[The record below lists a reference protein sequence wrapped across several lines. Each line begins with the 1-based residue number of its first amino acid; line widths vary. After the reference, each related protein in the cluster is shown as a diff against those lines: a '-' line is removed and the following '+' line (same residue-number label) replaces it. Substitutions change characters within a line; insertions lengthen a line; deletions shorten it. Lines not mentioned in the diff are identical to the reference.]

1 MNVLH
6 VPKARHALDRRGPA
20 AVLLRLLV
28 VVVVVLLCSAG
39 CAVIPSSGVVG
50 KSDPVAGRN
59 NPVTIDFRQN
69 APVRGASPTSIIEGF
84 IAAGTGVS
92 DDFQVARQYLDHK
105 IAGTWKADART
116 LVYKDSFKVVSTGSE
131 VDPGNGPNSSAGSDF
146 KIDFALQSMVDA
158 NGILTPADPG
168 AVQTVK
174 FSLVRE
180 DGEWRIS
187 SVPDGIMLQS
197 ANFATLYSPYSLY
210 FYDPTFAYA
219 VPDIRWLA
227 GKATTRATSI
237 VRAMLNGPAPYLKG
251 AVASA
256 FPDGIKLVRDS
267 VPINNGV
274 AQLDLTA
281 QPLLDATV
289 KARQQMQ
296 AQLLLTLQRN
306 LNTVTSVTLRA
317 DTREIDLGPQEAGQ
331 PALVVNNQVPH
342 TQVAVAKN
350 ELVHFDNGQ
359 TSPIDGLAS
368 MAKHGPSHPAQ
379 SYTKPLYAFLN
390 ADHSQAFSVAP
401 GQAEVPGATGIN
413 LTAPSFSP
421 QDWIWTAA
429 GDGGGQIIAFHPDL
443 SKPGQPPAAVVLF
456 VQWLVGR
463 TVTDFRVSRDG
474 SRALIISTLNGVSS
488 VQIAGILRAG
498 DVPKDLTVPIT
509 VVSSVN
515 PGVGDWVS
523 ETSMAVMR
531 PSATGPVVV
540 EILDL
545 KSDPQ
550 QLAPLEGMR
559 WLSAGNSWLDLYA
572 QTDKDIYAR
581 LGNGWVIQAKDVT
594 DASFAG

>member
-1 MNVLH
+1 M
-6 VPKARHALDRRGPA
+6 RIRS
-20 AVLLRLLV
+20 LLRLLAAV
-28 VVVVVLLCSAG
+28 VAVLLCAAG
-39 CAVIPSSGVVG
+39 CAVIPSSGAVG
-50 KSDPVAGRN
+50 KSDPVAGRS
-59 NPVTIDFRQN
+59 NPINIDFRQN
-69 APVRGASPTSIIEGF
+69 APVQGASPTSIIEGF
-84 IAAGTGVS
+84 IAAGTGVT
-92 DDFQVARQYLDHK
+92 DDFQVARQYLAHK
-105 IAGTWKADART
+105 ISGTWRADART
-116 LVYKDSFKVVSTGSE
+116 LVYKETFKVVSTGT
-131 VDPGNGPNSSAGSDF
+131 DSDF
-146 KIDFALQSMVDA
+146 KIDFSTESMVDA
-158 NGILTPADPG
+158 NGILTPAEAG
-168 AVQTVK
+168 AVETVK
-174 FSLVRE
+174 FGLVKE

-210 FYDPTFAYA
+210 FYDPSFAYA

-256 FPDGIKLVRDS
+256 FPDGIRLVRDS

-317 DTREIDLGPQEAGQ
+317 DTREIDLGPQESGQ
-331 PALVVNNQVPH
+331 PALVVNHQVPH
-342 TQVAVAKN
+342 TQVGISKG

-359 TSPIDGLAS
+359 TTAIVGLAS
-368 MAKHGPSHPAQ
+368 MAKYGPSHPAQ
-379 SYTKPLYAFLN
+379 SYTKPQYAFLN
-390 ADHSQAFSVAP
+390 ADHSQLFSVVP
-401 GQAEVPGATGIN
+401 GQLEEAGATGPN

-421 QDWIWTAA
+421 QDWVWTAA
-429 GDGGGQIIAFHPDL
+429 GDGGGQVIAFHPDG
-443 SKPGQPPAAVVLF
+443 SKAGQPAAAVVLS
-456 VQWLVGR
+456 VQWLTGR
-463 TVTDFRVSRDG
+463 TVTSFRVSRDG
-474 SRALIISTLNGVSS
+474 SRALIISEQNGVSS
-488 VQIAGILRAG
+488 VQITGILRAG
-498 DVPKDLTVPIT
+498 DVPKDLTPPIT

-515 PGVGDWVS
+515 PSFGAWVS

-531 PSATGPVVV
+531 PSATGPVAV

-550 QLAPLEGMR
+550 QLAPMDGMR

-581 LGNGWVIQAKDVT
+581 LGNGWVVQAKDVT